1 MRRLG
6 IILFALGFWLI
17 GNCEIII
24 NEVFYDAVGSDDQQ
38 EWIELYNNGLED
50 INLQGWLLQAGGGN
64 FSDLYTFPSIVIRAG
79 AFFLISEFPH
89 PLSNM
94 ITELGFEN
102 GGSAT
107 DGVRIINPAN
117 LYHDTILYDSPN
129 SNNLQGDSQIQTP
142 CINPAPGYSLARISD
157 GVDTNLA
164 DDWFSCSN
172 PTPGTTNNIEK
183 TVTLKSCEAVTN
195 GGSIDIST
203 VILNL
208 STCLVDNRDLGI
220 KISFNSELK
229 NYDDL
234 SMIAAL
240 DSITYCVSIENEF
253 HEAGQLEVEL
263 INNSNTHIVDNLWV
277 KWISYQNPVL
287 SLSEIM
293 YYPQVNQTEWV
304 EVKLLNDIVDSE
316 ISIFDA
322 TGSQAEAVINGR
334 SGDYIVIAEDR
345 SNLLNTFSHCDS
357 LKVFQAKAWVRLNNT
372 GDSLVLKYFDSLLD
386 SLSYENNSTSQ
397 GYSLEYSEINNN
409 WYPSSAGQGASP
421 TEANSSFSN
430 PQVNDG
436 SGVKVVNN
444 LISIKRGRVFSVNF
458 ELQKLVNSL
467 ELQLFDIRG
476 KELNT
481 IRANFSNQYS
491 GEYSWDGYLQG
502 KYLPSGL
509 YPAIIKIKAENGRCL
524 EEKKIIITINR

>member
-183 TVTLKSCEAVTN
+183 TVTLKNTEAVTN
-195 GGSIDIST
+195 GSSIEIST

-208 STCLVDNRDLGI
+208 STYHVDNTELSI
-220 KISFNSELK
+220 KILFDSELK
-229 NYDDL
+229 HFEDLTDISESDSLNYF
-234 SMIAAL
+234 IA
-240 DSITYCVSIENEF
+240 IENEYLNQ
-253 HEAGQLEVEL
+253 GLLEVEL
-263 INNSNTHIVDNLWV
+263 INNSNITIVDNLWI
-277 KWISYQNPVL
+277 KWIDYHYPAL
-287 SLSEIM
+287 SLSEIL
-293 YYPQVNQTEWV
+293 YYPLSSQTEWI
-304 EVKLLNDIVDSE
+304 ELKLSNDITNDV
-316 ISIFDA
+316 ISIYDA
-322 TGSQAEAVINGR
+322 TGNEVTAEISGVT
-334 SGDYIVIAEDR
+334 GDYIVIAEDR
-345 SNLLNTFSHCDS
+345 NSVLNSFPTSDS
-357 LKVFQAKAWVRLNNT
+357 LKVFQAEGWTRLNNT
-372 GDSLVLKYFDSLLD
+372 GDLVTIKYFNTTLD
-386 SLSYENNSTSQ
+386 SVQYEGNSTPA
-397 GYSLEYSEINNN
+397 GYSLEYDEVNKYWARCNSPEGATPTRVNSMTQDNPIS
-409 WYPSSAGQGASP
+409 YSSGLKIV
-421 TEANSSFSN
+421 NS
-430 PQVNDG
+430 
-436 SGVKVVNN
+436 
-444 LISIKRGRVFSVNF
+444 LISTKKDKGLLIQFNS
-458 ELQKLVNSL
+458 QKLVNSL
-467 ELQLFDIRG
+467 DIQLFDLRG
-476 KELNT
+476 KELSSMT
-481 IRANFSNQYS
+481 TSFANQYC
-491 GEYSWDGYLQG
+491 GEYSWDGYLHG
-502 KYLPSGL
+502 RYLSSGL
-509 YPAIIKIKAENGRCL
+509 YPAIVKIKAENGRIL